1 MADYRILK
9 PFILKWEGGFVNDP
23 NDSGGAT
30 NKGVTLATYRR
41 YKCED
46 ATVADLKAITDEEW
60 TAIFK
65 QMYWDKFKADE
76 IASQTVA
83 NLCVDWFWMSG
94 TKAIKYVQR
103 LIGADEDG
111 IVGKQ
116 TLARLNAKGDGLV
129 LPIYNYRKDFY
140 HRIVANRPSQK
151 RFLRGWINRLNA
163 LMEL

>member
-41 YKCED
+41 YKGESASVD
-46 ATVADLKAITDEEW
+46 ELKAITDEDW
-60 TAIFK
+60 TNIFK
-65 QMYWDKFKADE
+65 QMYWDKFKADQ

-103 LIGADEDG
+103 LIGATEDG
-111 IVGKQ
+111 VVGEQ
-116 TLARLNAKGDGLV
+116 TLAKLNAKGESLV
-129 LPIYNYRKDFY
+129 LDIYNCRKDFY
-140 HRIVANRPSQK
+140 HRIVASKPSQK

>member
-41 YKCED
+41 YKGESASID
-46 ATVADLKAITDEEW
+46 DLKAITDEDW
-60 TAIFK
+60 DAIFK
-65 QMYWDKFKADE
+65 TMYWDKVKADN
-76 IASQTVA
+76 IASQAVA
-83 NLCVDWFWMSG
+83 NLCVDWLWMSG
-94 TKAIKYVQR
+94 TNAIKYVQR
-103 LIGADEDG
+103 LIGATEDG

-116 TLARLNAKGDGLV
+116 TLAKLNAKGDGLV

-140 HRIVANRPSQK
+140 HRIVASRPNKK